1 MVPTELEHLFAGGLE
16 DLKKRRAQ
24 YWEKWFVSYEV
35 AATQKSQLERQGR
48 TGVEIRQPDH
58 LVTHK
63 TTHGTNTASI
73 DQTTYG
79 SNE

>member
-1 MVPTELEHLFAGGLE
+1 MPTELEHLFAGGLE

-35 AATQKSQLERQGR
+35 SATQKSQLERQGR
-48 TGVEIRQPDH
+48 IGVETRQLDH
-58 LVTHK
+58 PVRHE

-73 DQTTYG
+73 DHATYG

>member
-1 MVPTELEHLFAGGLE
+1 MPTELDHLLSGGLE
-16 DLKKRRAQ
+16 DLKKMWTQ

-35 AATQKSQLERQGR
+35 TATQNSQLERQGR
-48 TGVEIRQPDH
+48 TGVENRQLDH
-58 LVTHK
+58 PVTHK

-73 DQTTYG
+73 DQVTYG